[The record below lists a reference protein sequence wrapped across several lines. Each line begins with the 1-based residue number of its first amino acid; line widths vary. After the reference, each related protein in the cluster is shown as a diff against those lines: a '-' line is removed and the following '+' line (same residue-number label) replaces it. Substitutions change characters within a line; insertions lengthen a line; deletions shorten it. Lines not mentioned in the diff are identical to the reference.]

1 MFIKIF
7 VLLFLAL
14 CAYYDLKSL
23 QLPLFLL
30 VVFGVASGVLCLA
43 NDGFANGEFLLCLMP
58 GMLFLLISFLTREAL
73 GYGDGVVLL
82 LVCLL
87 LEMKTIMLFIMLA
100 LALSALT
107 ALAVV
112 TLMKKSRQTRLPFMP
127 FLLVAW
133 GVIIIWQ

>member
-23 QLPLFLL
+23 QLPLLLL
-30 VVFGVASGVLCLA
+30 VAFGVASGVWCLA

-58 GMLFLLISFLTREAL
+58 GILFLLVSFLTREAL

-87 LEMKTIMLFIMLA
+87 LEMKTVMLFIMLA

-107 ALAVV
+107 ALVIV